1 MPGSRGL
8 DGDSE
13 ARSVLLILVRM
24 KARSIDAVLFDF
36 GGVFTE
42 SPFEVARRFGS
53 SLGAQP
59 DRVLEVVFGPYHE
72 DTDHPWHRLERGEI
86 ALEIAREEIIALGS
100 AEGLETDPYLVLAA
114 LGREGGVREAF
125 VETVRRARAAGMQTA
140 IVTNNVREFRE
151 AWRAMLPVEDLFDA
165 VIDSSEVGKRK
176 PDAAIFRHALEAV
189 GGPVAERTV
198 FLDDF
203 AGNVEAARALG
214 MRGILVEPDP
224 APALAELLAI
234 LDANEG

>member
-1 MPGSRGL
+1 
-8 DGDSE
+8 
-13 ARSVLLILVRM
+13 M

-42 SPFEVARRFGS
+42 SPFEVARRFGAA
-53 SLGAQP
+53 LGANP
-59 DRVLEVVFGPYHE
+59 ERVLDLVFGPYHE

-86 ALEIAREEIIALGS
+86 ALDVAREAIIALGA
-100 AEGLETDPYLVLAA
+100 AEGLETDPYRVLAA
-114 LGREGGVREAF
+114 LGRGGGGVREPF
-125 VETVRRARAAGMQTA
+125 VEGARRARAVGMRTA

-151 AWRAMLPVEDLFDA
+151 AWRAMLPVDDLFDA

-176 PDAAIFRHALEAV
+176 PDAAIFHHALAAV
-189 GGPVAERTV
+189 GGPPPERTV

-203 AGNVEAARALG
+203 AGNVDAARALG

-234 LDANEG
+234 LDANR

>member
-1 MPGSRGL
+1 
-8 DGDSE
+8 
-13 ARSVLLILVRM
+13 M
-24 KARSIDAVLFDF
+24 KPRAIDAVLFDF

-53 SLGAQP
+53 SLGAEP
-59 DRVLEVVFGPYHE
+59 ERMLELVFGPYHE

-86 ALEIAREEIIALGS
+86 ALEAARDAIIALGA
-100 AEGLETDPYLVLAA
+100 AEGLETDPYRVLAA
-114 LGREGGVREAF
+114 LGSDGVVREPF
-125 VETVRRARAAGMQTA
+125 VQSARRARAAGMRTA
-140 IVTNNVREFRE
+140 IVTNNVREFRA

-176 PDAAIFRHALEAV
+176 PDVAIFRQALEAV
-189 GGPVAERTV
+189 GRPPPQRTV

-203 AGNVEAARALG
+203 AGNVDAARALG
-214 MRGILVEPDP
+214 MHAILVDPDP

-234 LDANEG
+234 LDANER